1 MTKIAVISL
10 CFPLQR
16 TKITKLRM
24 YVVSTELPGEERA
37 PTARQHP
44 VIPLWASKINGQR
57 LNHREFLIIFFI
69 TNLIFFPIF
78 FDIKQD
84 SLMK

>member
-1 MTKIAVISL
+1 
-10 CFPLQR
+10 
-16 TKITKLRM
+16 M

-44 VIPLWASKINGQR
+44 VIPLRASKINGQR

-69 TNLIFFPIF
+69 TKPDFLSYFF

-84 SLMK
+84 SLKK